1 MFQVPHDVGIEQLL
15 GGVRECGGTLVDY
28 EEHVLQIHPGTAVV
42 VIVERARVGCAR
54 ALIAPAT
61 FEIHIIG

>member
-1 MFQVPHDVGIEQLL
+1 M
-15 GGVRECGGTLVDY
+15 DY
-28 EEHVLQIHPGTAVV
+28 KEHVLQIHPGTAVV

-61 FEIHIIG
+61 FEIHIIC